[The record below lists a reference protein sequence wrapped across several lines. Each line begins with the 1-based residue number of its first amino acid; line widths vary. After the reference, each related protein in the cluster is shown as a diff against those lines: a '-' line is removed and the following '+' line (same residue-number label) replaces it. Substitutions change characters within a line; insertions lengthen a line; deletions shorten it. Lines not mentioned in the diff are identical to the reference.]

1 MCGVNRHASSLH
13 PTTQPSPVA
22 IRNALHAVADATD
35 ATRIVRRMKV
45 RMLLQTAFPARYCC
59 RRAEKSGGWRIF
71 GEQMMSFEGQPN
83 PGQPRVLHVAS
94 WFPSPVHASLGNFI
108 ERHIAAIGTKVPEAA
123 VVAAVASRGPS
134 HVAVGE
140 VAGTNIPVV
149 RAYHGLGRPGMVRA
163 TAALDRAV
171 RAVRRS
177 GFRPDLIHL
186 HVTYPGGRAARRW
199 AERWDVPL
207 IVTEHWTGLSNS
219 GPERRIPAWQ
229 LRDMR
234 RTARRAAVVCPVSSD
249 LALGM
254 ERRGLQ
260 SRYSIIPNVVD
271 TAAFPLNTTPRT
283 PHLLHV
289 SSMSDGQK
297 NVTGLLE
304 AFADARPQ
312 LAAGTRL
319 RLIGQNDLPLHRST
333 ISRLGLEDHVD
344 LLGGV
349 RPDRVAVEMQA
360 ATALV
365 LNSRYENFPCVLP
378 EAWSSGLP
386 VMAPD
391 VGGIAEGLTP
401 ELGMLIP
408 GGNASALAEAMID
421 IQSATF
427 DPEVLHRHAREFY
440 GVEAVAQAY
449 LDVYNSCLDG

>member
-1 MCGVNRHASSLH
+1 M
-13 PTTQPSPVA
+13 
-22 IRNALHAVADATD
+22 
-35 ATRIVRRMKV
+35 MKV
-45 RMLLQTAFPARYCC
+45 RMLLKTAFPAWYCC
-59 RRAEKSGGWRIF
+59 GWAEKSGGWRIF
-71 GEQMMSFEGQPN
+71 GGQMMSFEDPPN
-83 PGQPRVLHVAS
+83 PGKPRVLHIAS

-108 ERHIAAIGTKVPEAA
+108 ERHIAAIGTKVPGAA

-149 RAYHGLGRPGMVRA
+149 RAYHGTGRPGLSRA

-171 RAVRRS
+171 RWVRHR

-199 AERWDVPL
+199 AEQWDVPL
-207 IVTEHWTGLSNS
+207 IVTEHWTGLSDS

-254 ERRGLQ
+254 KRRGLE
-260 SRYSIIPNVVD
+260 SRYQIIPNVVD
-271 TAAFPLNTTPRT
+271 TAAFPLSTTPRA

-304 AFADARPQ
+304 AFAKARPQ
-312 LAAGTRL
+312 LAAETRL
-319 RLIGQNDLPLHRST
+319 RLIGQNDLPRHRAT
-333 ISRLGLEDHVD
+333 ISRLNLQDNVD
-344 LLGGV
+344 VLGGV
-349 RPDRVAVEMQA
+349 WPDRVAAEMQA
-360 ATALV
+360 ASALV

-386 VMAPD
+386 VVAPD
-391 VGGIAEGLTP
+391 VGGIREGLKA
-401 ELGMLIP
+401 ELGKLIP
-408 GGNASALAEAMID
+408 AGDDSALVQALVD

-427 DPEVLHRHAREFY
+427 DREALHRHAREVY

>member
-1 MCGVNRHASSLH
+1 M
-13 PTTQPSPVA
+13 
-22 IRNALHAVADATD
+22 
-35 ATRIVRRMKV
+35 
-45 RMLLQTAFPARYCC
+45 RMLLQTAFPAQYCC
-59 RRAEKSGGWRIF
+59 GWAEKSGGWRIF
-71 GEQMMSFEGQPN
+71 GGQMMMSFEDRPF

-108 ERHIAAIGTKVPEAA
+108 ERHIAAIGTKVPGAA

-134 HVAVGE
+134 HLSVGE
-140 VAGTNIPVV
+140 VAGTSIPVV
-149 RAYHGLGRPGMVRA
+149 RAFHGAGRPGLLRA

-171 RAVRRS
+171 RAVRRR

-207 IVTEHWTGLSNS
+207 IVTEHWTGLSDS

-229 LRDMR
+229 IGDMR
-234 RTARRAAVVCPVSSD
+234 RTARRAAVVCPVSAD
-249 LALGM
+249 LARGM

-260 SRYSIIPNVVD
+260 SRFHIIPNVVD
-271 TAAFPLNTTPRT
+271 TSAFPLGTTPRE

-304 AFADARPQ
+304 AFADARPR
-312 LAAGTRL
+312 LAPGTRL
-319 RLIGQNDLPLHRST
+319 RLIGQNDLPRHHAT
-333 ISRLGLEDHVD
+333 IARLGLEDHVD
-344 LLGGV
+344 VLGGV
-349 RPDRVAVEMQA
+349 RPDRVAAEMRQ

-386 VMAPD
+386 VVAPD
-391 VGGIAEGLTP
+391 VGGISEGLTA
-401 ELGMLIP
+401 ELGMLTP
-408 GGNASALAEAMID
+408 AGDAPALVQAMID

-427 DPEVLHRHAREFY
+427 DREALHRHAREFY
-440 GVEAVAQAY
+440 GVEAVANAY
-449 LDVYNSCLDG
+449 LDVYNSCLHG